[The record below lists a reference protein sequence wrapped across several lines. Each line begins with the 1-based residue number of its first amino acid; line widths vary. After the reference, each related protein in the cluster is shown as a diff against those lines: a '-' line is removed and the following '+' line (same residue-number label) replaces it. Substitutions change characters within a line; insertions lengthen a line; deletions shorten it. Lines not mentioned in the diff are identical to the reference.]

1 MRVAEY
7 DDIKYPFYKGSYSV
21 QIMVEFSGDCGS
33 LFSL

>member
-7 DDIKYPFYKGSYSV
+7 DDKDSYSV
-21 QIMVEFSGDCGS
+21 QIMVEFSGVCGS